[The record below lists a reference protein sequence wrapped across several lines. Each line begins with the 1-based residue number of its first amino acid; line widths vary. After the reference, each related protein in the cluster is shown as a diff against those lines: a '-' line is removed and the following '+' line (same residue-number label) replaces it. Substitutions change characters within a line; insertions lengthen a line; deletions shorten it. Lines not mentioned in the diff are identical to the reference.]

1 LRKDLQKTKDQFLE
15 LTKVNDA
22 FKKKYSEEV
31 EQLKYVSEDDKNLKD
46 QKIYE
51 LESALKT
58 SEE

>member
-1 LRKDLQKTKDQFLE
+1 MRKDLQKTKDQFLD

-58 SEE
+58 SED